1 MMLSLARKYGML
13 YFEEW
18 MSAGSLAEKFAVLKI
33 MMEQNALSYKDVTGR
48 DAPPPS
54 KAPTAP
60 APSSEYPGLNIQ
72 ELLEKETRR

>member
-1 MMLSLARKYGML
+1 MMQSLARKYGSL
-13 YFEEW
+13 YMEEW
-18 MSAGSLAEKFAVLKI
+18 MSAGSLAEKFVVLKV

-60 APSSEYPGLNIQ
+60 APSSEYPGLNIK
-72 ELLEKETRR
+72 ESVEKETKR